1 MLLKQRSWI
10 NQIEIFGFGCA
21 FCYLERRKQFIF
33 VLCNRIQLHRLR
45 FDLNIAKDPNGH
57 S

>member
-10 NQIEIFGFGCA
+10 NQIEIFGFDCA